1 MNAVF
6 RDGGVMELP
15 VAALMGPRMPTI
27 GIGQSIDR
35 MVALLDTAP
44 ALVVL
49 SGGRPVSVLS
59 RTDVLAFLEQGAR

>member
-1 MNAVF
+1 
-6 RDGGVMELP
+6 
-15 VAALMGPRMPTI
+15 MPTI